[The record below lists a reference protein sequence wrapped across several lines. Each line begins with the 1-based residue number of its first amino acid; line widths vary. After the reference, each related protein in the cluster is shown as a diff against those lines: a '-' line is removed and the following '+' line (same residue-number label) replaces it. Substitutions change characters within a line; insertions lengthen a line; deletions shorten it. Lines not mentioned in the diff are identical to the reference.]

1 MRKTATTLTEQE
13 LEIMKIVWDLGTATV
28 RQVYERLLAEREIA
42 YTTVMTMM
50 QVLERKGR
58 LVKSLD
64 EKAHVYKPSEPKQK
78 VIGGMVQEFMN
89 RVFNGSA
96 EPLLLQLVDDEK
108 LSQEDIERLRKILK
122 KRAAS

>member
-1 MRKTATTLTEQE
+1 MRKTAATLTEQE
-13 LEIMKIVWDLGTATV
+13 LEIMKIVWDLDTATV
-28 RQVYERLLAEREIA
+28 RQVYERLLQEREIA

-58 LVKSLD
+58 LVKSLE

-108 LSQEDIERLRKILK
+108 LSSQDIERLRKLLK
-122 KRAAS
+122 KRSEL